1 MSIGAANKY
10 QTHTT
15 NATLTGTLTLTA
27 TSANHLS
34 LDANGS
40 ARDVVLPDMGA
51 YGSGTVHIDNT
62 GGEVLTIKDGANS
75 SATIGTPAANESATC
90 YWASDGGSTVVAN
103 WICVVGAAN

>member
-10 QTHTT
+10 QVH
-15 NATLTGTLTLTA
+15 LTKTDMDATLTLTA
-27 TSANHLS
+27 ASANHLS

-40 ARDVVLPDMGA
+40 ARNVDLPDMGA
-51 YGSGTVHIDNT
+51 YGSGTVHIDNV
-62 GGEVLTIKDGANS
+62 GGEILTLRDAANS
-75 SATIGTPAANESATC
+75 NATVGTPAANESATC